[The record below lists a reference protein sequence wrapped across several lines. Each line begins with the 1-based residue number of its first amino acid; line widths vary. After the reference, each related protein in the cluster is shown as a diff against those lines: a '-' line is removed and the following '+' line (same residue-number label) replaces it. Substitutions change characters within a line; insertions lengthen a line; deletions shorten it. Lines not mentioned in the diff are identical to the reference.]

1 MSTETLIFLDS
12 TNYIKEKAGEYW
24 IGAPWRNVTPYAGTF
39 FHTEAEMEGMDTKM
53 DLNDTWKF
61 TNNTQHKYSKHKSYY
76 FLPLPTNCQVVKKLQ
91 NHATLAE
98 QSFLQN

>member
-12 TNYIKEKAGEYW
+12 TNYIIKEKAGDGEYW

-76 FLPLPTNCQVVKKLQ
+76 MY
-91 NHATLAE
+91 
-98 QSFLQN
+98 